1 MKNNMDALSLLEEFK
16 LVPVLVINNAQ
27 TAIDLARCLQDG
39 GIGALEITLRT
50 PAALSALEAIAN
62 SVEGMLLGAGSIR
75 QAGQFESVKNAGA
88 SFAVSPG
95 ATDTLVDTAKKLGM
109 PFVPGAVTPSEML
122 ALYEKGYT
130 LQKFFP
136 AELSGGASLLKAV
149 AAPMPELRF
158 FPTGGINAALVTEYS
173 KLPNVVSI
181 GGSWFAPAELI
192 AEKKFSQI
200 TKKAKEALSVFN
212 N

>member
-1 MKNNMDALSLLEEFK
+1 
-16 LVPVLVINNAQ
+16 
-27 TAIDLARCLQDG
+27 
-39 GIGALEITLRT
+39 
-50 PAALSALEAIAN
+50 
-62 SVEGMLLGAGSIR
+62 MLLGAGSIR

-122 ALYEKGYT
+122 ALYEKGYK

>member
-1 MKNNMDALSLLEEFK
+1 MDALSLLKEFK

-27 TAIDLARCLQDG
+27 TAIDLARCLQDA

-50 PAALSALEAIAN
+50 PVALSALEAIAN
-62 SVEGMLLGAGSIR
+62 NVEGMLLGAGSIR

-122 ALYEKGYT
+122 ALYEKGYK